1 MAFICFFLT
10 FASVA
15 GADFSAQGSYA
26 PIRAADFDVIAANMR
41 RGPDLSRNL
50 PAAPPASIDVDRQIF
65 DILNWQKCASRR
77 LIGVFAS
84 SMVNE

>member
-50 PAAPPASIDVDRQIF
+50 PAACRRHTASIHGGKKP
-65 DILNWQKCASRR
+65 NWQWP
-77 LIGVFAS
+77 
-84 SMVNE
+84 